1 MSCVLFYV
9 IEKSKGGELTLV
21 SGFADLVCG
30 SGVFECQLSEI
41 VTRLCV

>member
-1 MSCVLFYV
+1 MSCVLFYE
-9 IEKSKGGELTLV
+9 IEKSKGGELV